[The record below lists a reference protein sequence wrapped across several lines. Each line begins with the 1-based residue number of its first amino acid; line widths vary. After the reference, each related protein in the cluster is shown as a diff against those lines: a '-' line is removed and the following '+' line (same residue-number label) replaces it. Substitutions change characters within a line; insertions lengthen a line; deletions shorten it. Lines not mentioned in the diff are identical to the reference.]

1 MADREGCLDSRVLV
15 GLGSPCEPEEVVET
29 GAWLSKRVGIWPG
42 SLWKLQ
48 VVIDIEARLQTRLR
62 VGPVSLCK
70 SKVLV
75 ETGPWL

>member
-1 MADREGCLDSRVLV
+1 
-15 GLGSPCEPEEVVET
+15 
-29 GAWLSKRVGIWPG
+29 
-42 SLWKLQ
+42 

-75 ETGPWL
+75 ETGPWLESRFGVSIGSPGEF